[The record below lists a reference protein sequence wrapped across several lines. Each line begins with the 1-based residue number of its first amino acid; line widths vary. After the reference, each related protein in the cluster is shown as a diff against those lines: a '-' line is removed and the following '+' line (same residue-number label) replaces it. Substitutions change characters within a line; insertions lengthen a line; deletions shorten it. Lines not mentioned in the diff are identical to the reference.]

1 MYTTWWVFTK
11 WTPTSICYIYNI
23 LYLKD
28 IGEDHLTFPMTLIYL
43 GYLWKY
49 PSFVYTIIM
58 SWVTNP
64 FGRSFPCKRLLAWSK
79 GRQLDNIAQLTSGWE
94 TTTTHLIQSD
104 VHVGLCFC
112 SKTDPTVTLH
122 FIQVTLFMHDK
133 ERKRRV
139 YMLRMKTFQGF
150 NFLATFHNN
159 LFPNSIP
166 AVESS
171 GCNWLFF
178 F

>member
-28 IGEDHLTFPMTLIYL
+28 IGEDHLAFPMTLIYL

-49 PSFVYTIIM
+49 PSFVYTIII
-58 SWVTNP
+58 SWVTDP

-79 GRQLDNIAQLTSGWE
+79 GRQLDSIAQLTSGWE

-112 SKTDPTVTLH
+112 PKLIPQWHCILSRSPCSCTTRREREECICWEWRHSKLLTFLLH
-122 FIQVTLFMHDK
+122 SIII
-133 ERKRRV
+133 
-139 YMLRMKTFQGF
+139 YFQTAS
-150 NFLATFHNN
+150 L
-159 LFPNSIP
+159 L
-166 AVESS
+166 
-171 GCNWLFF
+171 
-178 F
+178 